1 MSVFINNNITD
12 LGRILLAAAQ
22 TGAVFEATRIVMGSG
37 YMPSRATARTMT
49 SVVLPVVELQINKKK
64 LSGDGKVTFGG
75 MYTNET
81 ITEAFYFREFAL
93 YARVKHP
100 ATDTSEE
107 TYSDEVLYSY
117 GNAGDSADL
126 MPAHGSGTAIEK
138 QMDIV
143 TWVGNDIQID
153 LTVESGMYITPDN
166 ITMYLDEYAK
176 KQWVLDRIDER
187 IETIV
192 IPLIGDFELLQR
204 RVEQAEYRVDSAEQE
219 IEGLNVDITAMKAND
234 TQIHAHLN
242 EVAAQ
247 ASAVWD
253 AVFNDITENPAIVDF
268 DTLDGITLN
277 GGTWNQ
283 PLRRLEV

>member
-12 LGRILLAAAQ
+12 RGRILLAAAQ
-22 TGAVFEATRIVMGSG
+22 TGAVFEATRIVMGAG
-37 YMPSRATARTMT
+37 FMPSGATARTMT
-49 SVVLPVVELQINKKK
+49 AVVLPVVELQINKKK

-93 YARVKHP
+93 YARVKYP
-100 ATDTSEE
+100 ATDASEE
-107 TYSDEVLYSY
+107 SYSDEVLYSY

>member
-12 LGRILLAAAQ
+12 RGRILLAAAQ

-37 YMPSRATARTMT
+37 YMPFGATARTMT

-138 QMDIV
+138 QMDLV

-153 LTVESGMYITPDN
+153 LTVESGMYITPEN
-166 ITMYLDEYAK
+166 INLYLDEYAK
-176 KQWVLDRIDER
+176 KTWVTKEIDER
-187 IETIV
+187 MNAIV
-192 IPLIGDFELLQR
+192 IPLIGDFEALLR
-204 RVEQAEYRVDSAEQE
+204 RVETAEERIGDAEQDIVETNVE
-219 IEGLNVDITAMKAND
+219 IAALRAND
-234 TQIHAHLN
+234 TEIHARLN

-247 ASAVWD
+247 TSAVWD
-253 AVFNDITENPAIVDF
+253 AMFNDITENPAIIDF
-268 DTLDGITLN
+268 DTLDGITLS